1 MTLRQEDS
9 YLGNANL
16 KAANTAIEFTPDQV
30 QEYMKCSEDPLYFI
44 NKYVRIVTLDKGLQS
59 FNPWEFQQDLLRKIH
74 DNRFVICK
82 YPRQSGKSTTVLSYA
97 LWYILFNPSV
107 NVALLAN
114 KLQTARELLGR
125 LKTAYEYLPKW
136 LQQGIVSWN
145 KGSIELENG
154 SKILASATSSSAVRG
169 GSFNLIILD
178 EFAYVPHELA
188 EDFFSS
194 VYPTIASGKTSKI
207 LIVSTPKGLNLFYR
221 LWIGAKEKTNAYV
234 PVEIHWS
241 DVPGRDEKW
250 RQQTISNTSEEQFRV
265 EFECEFLGS
274 LHTLISP
281 KKLKEMP
288 WRRAVQK
295 TLDGL
300 DVYEAAK
307 PAHIYTIVVD
317 TSHGSGSDYHAAT
330 VVDVTQMPYR
340 LVAKFRNNTM
350 SHLILPTLIDKLAKD
365 YNGANI
371 LVELNDIGEQVAQIL
386 HEDLEVENLL
396 TTTVR
401 GRGGQILSA
410 FGANKHQFGVKTT
423 HPVKRVGCAVLKS
436 LIEENKLLVEDFD
449 VINELSTFVSKGDT
463 FEAEPGYHDDLVM
476 TLVLFAW
483 MTAQP
488 YFKDFT
494 DIDIRR
500 LIYEE
505 QIKRI
510 EDDLTPFGMIDD
522 GLVPPDEEH
531 LTW

>member
-16 KAANTAIEFTPDQV
+16 KAANTPIEFTPDQV
-30 QEYMKCSEDPLYFI
+30 AEYLKCSEDPLHFI
-44 NKYVRIVTLDKGLQS
+44 TKYVRIVTLDRGLQP
-59 FNPWEFQQDLLRKIH
+59 FEPWGFQQELLQKIH

-97 LWYILFNPSV
+97 LWYILFNGNV

-178 EFAYVPHELA
+178 EFAYVPYELA

-194 VYPTIASGKTSKI
+194 VYPTIASGKSSKI

-221 LWIGAKEKTNAYV
+221 LWIGAKEKTNSYV
-234 PVEIHWS
+234 PVEVHWS

-250 RQQTISNTSEEQFRV
+250 KRETIANTSEEQFRV
-265 EFECEFLGS
+265 EFECEFIGS
-274 LHTLISP
+274 LHTLIDP
-281 KKLKEMP
+281 KKLKTMP
-288 WRRAVQK
+288 WRRPIQK

-300 DVYEAAK
+300 DVYEPAK
-307 PAHIYTIVVD
+307 PEHIYTVVVD
-317 TSHGSGSDYHAAT
+317 TSHGSGGDYHAA
-330 VVDVTQMPYR
+330 VVIDVTETPYR
-340 LVAKFRNNTM
+340 LVAKFRNNTL
-350 SHLILPTLIDKLAKD
+350 SHLILPTLLDKLAKD
-365 YNGANI
+365 YNNAAV
-371 LVELNDIGEQVAQIL
+371 LVELNEVGAQVAQIL
-386 HEDLEVENLL
+386 HEELECENLL
-396 TTTVR
+396 MTTVR
-401 GRGGQILSA
+401 GRGGQVLSN
-410 FGANKHQFGVKTT
+410 FGAGKHQYGVKTT
-423 HPVKRVGCAVLKS
+423 HPIKKIGCTVLKA
-436 LIEENKLLVEDFD
+436 LVEENKLLVEDFD
-449 VINELSTFVSKGDT
+449 VVNELSTFVSKGDT
-463 FEAEPGYHDDLVM
+463 YEAEPGYHDDLVM
-476 TLVLFAW
+476 TLVLFGW
-483 MTAQP
+483 MTSQP

-494 DIDIRR
+494 NLDIRR

-505 QIKRI
+505 QIRRI
-510 EDDLTPFGMIDD
+510 EEDITPFGMIDD
-522 GLVPPDEEH
+522 GLVPPDEEQ
-531 LTW
+531 TVW